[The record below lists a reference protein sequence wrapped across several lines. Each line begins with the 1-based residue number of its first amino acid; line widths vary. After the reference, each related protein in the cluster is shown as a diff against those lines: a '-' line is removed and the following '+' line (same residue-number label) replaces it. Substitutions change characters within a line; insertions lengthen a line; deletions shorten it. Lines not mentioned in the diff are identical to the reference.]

1 VRGPRWRAWWPLAAG
16 FLLLALLA
24 ATSALSSTRLFG
36 GVDSA
41 RFRPPSDGPPTNT
54 RQRGPGVGHEH
65 APLWVAVLY
74 YGVLAIAICGLL
86 AWVAAG
92 LYGMFRLTLAA
103 AGIRRRKRDAR
114 DAAADDPYPEAKA
127 AQARRL
133 AAALADSMA
142 ELEEGDARR
151 AVINAWLRLERTA
164 AGAGTHREA
173 ADTAEDL
180 VGKVLIRHDVSPV
193 ALRQLADL
201 YREARYSPHDV
212 DESMRGQARDAF
224 ARVATELTHPLPVPG

>member
-1 VRGPRWRAWWPLAAG
+1 MTRPRWRTWWPLTAG

-41 RFRPPSDGPPTNT
+41 RFRPPKNAQPADLRRQPP
-54 RQRGPGVGHEH
+54 RVGHEH

-74 YGVLAIAICGLL
+74 YGVLAIALCGLL
-86 AWVAAG
+86 AWAAAA
-92 LYGMFRLTLAA
+92 LYGMFRVVLAA
-103 AGIRRRKRDAR
+103 TGIRRRKRDAR
-114 DAAADDPYPEAKA
+114 DAVADDPDPEARA
-127 AQARRL
+127 TQARRL

-164 AGAGTHREA
+164 AGAGTRREV

-193 ALRQLADL
+193 ALRRLADL

-212 DESMRGQARDAF
+212 DEPMRAQARDAF
-224 ARVATELTHPLPVPG
+224 ARVAAELTHPLPAP